1 MIAGRKSDRRLSA
14 EKKEVGSGRK
24 EKVQR
29 DARVSSRIPSPYNF
43 LLWNSVDT
51 SRSGTS
57 LSSALATFMLRL
69 ATPLRLYFSLYLS
82 DCYGSHLFSCPLER
96 SSFLPCSLVRETTVF
111 SRRILRYRDIFR
123 YTYSVMEEKRLL
135 VYLNWSWK

>member
-1 MIAGRKSDRRLSA
+1 MHTQSSQNTVNTNINIIRSSV

-51 SRSGTS
+51 SRLWNFTQLRPCHLYAPPCNAVKTLLLS
-57 LSSALATFMLRL
+57 LSLRL
-69 ATPLRLYFSLYLS
+69 LRISSLFLS
-82 DCYGSHLFSCPLER
+82 SRKVLFPAMFSCARNHGIFPQN
-96 SSFLPCSLVRETTVF
+96 TT
-111 SRRILRYRDIFR
+111 IL
-123 YTYSVMEEKRLL
+123 
-135 VYLNWSWK
+135 